1 MSRVFNFSAGP
12 AVIPDAVLEQIRQDI
27 PDWNDIGM
35 SVMEISHR
43 SKEFVAAAAKAE
55 QDLRDLLAIPD
66 NYSVLFPQGGASL
79 QFAMAP
85 LNLSTPGQTV
95 DYVQTGSWSK
105 KAIGEAGKFCEV
117 NVVADSSDKNFTYVP
132 PESSWKRSENSAY
145 LHYCANETI
154 AGVEF
159 PFVPDTGDTPLVCD
173 MSSTI
178 LSRPVDVSRFGVIY
192 AGAQKNI
199 GPAGITVVIVRKDL
213 LGNARS
219 GTPSLLDYAVY
230 DKSGSMSNTPPVFAW
245 YVAGLVFA
253 YLKAQG
259 GLEAVAAANERKA
272 KKLYAAIDASEFYSN
287 PVTIDCR
294 SWMNVPFVLRDA
306 GLDAQF
312 LEEASGA
319 GLANLKG
326 HRSVGGMRA
335 SIYNA
340 MPEAGIDA
348 LIRFM
353 REFEKTHA

>member
-12 AVIPDAVLEQIRQDI
+12 AVIPDAVLEKIRQDI
-27 PDWNDIGM
+27 PDWNGIGM

-43 SKEFVAAAAKAE
+43 SKEFVSVAAKAE
-55 QDLRDLLAIPD
+55 QDLRDLLSIPD
-66 NYSVLFPQGGASL
+66 NYSVIFPQGGASL
-79 QFAMAP
+79 QFAMVP
-85 LNLSTPGQTV
+85 LNLSAPGQTV

-105 KAIGEAGKFCEV
+105 KAISEAGKFCDV
-117 NVVADSSDKNFTYVP
+117 NVIADSSDQNFTYVP
-132 PESSWKRSENSAY
+132 REDSWKRGENSAY

-159 PFVPDTGDTPLVCD
+159 PFVPDSGDMPLVCD

-199 GPAGITVVIVRKDL
+199 GPAGVTVVIVRKDL
-213 LGNARS
+213 LGNARA

-230 DKSGSMSNTPPVFAW
+230 DKSDSMSNTPPVFTW
-245 YVAGLVFA
+245 YVAGLVFE
-253 YLKAQG
+253 YLKTQG
-259 GLEAVAAANERKA
+259 GLEAVAAVNERKA

-287 PVTIDCR
+287 PVRMDCR

-306 GLDAQF
+306 GLDAKF
-312 LEEASGA
+312 LEEASAA
-319 GLANLKG
+319 GLTNLKG

-348 LIRFM
+348 LIGFM
-353 REFEKTHA
+353 HEFEKMHA

>member
-12 AVIPDAVLEQIRQDI
+12 AAIPDAVLERIRQDI
-27 PDWNDIGM
+27 PDWNGIGM

-43 SKEFVAAAAKAE
+43 SKEFVAVAEKAE

-66 NYSVLFPQGGASL
+66 DYSVIFPQGGASL
-79 QFAMAP
+79 QFAMVP
-85 LNLSTPGQTV
+85 LNLSAAGQVV

-105 KAIGEAGKFCEV
+105 KAIGEAGKFCDV
-117 NVVADSSDKNFTYVP
+117 NVVADSSGKNFTYVP
-132 PESSWKRSENSAY
+132 PESSWDRSDDAAY

-159 PFVPDTGDTPLVCD
+159 PFVPDSGNTPLVCD

-178 LSRPVDVSRFGVIY
+178 LSRPVDVSRFCVIY

-213 LGNARS
+213 LGNARP

-230 DKSGSMSNTPPVFAW
+230 DKSGSMSNTPPVFTW
-245 YVAGLVFA
+245 YVAGLVFE
-253 YLKAQG
+253 YLKTQG
-259 GLEAVAAANERKA
+259 GLAAVAATNQRKA
-272 KKLYAAIDASEFYSN
+272 TKLYAAIDASGFYSN
-287 PVTIDCR
+287 PVEIDCR

-306 GLDAQF
+306 DLDGQF
-312 LEEASGA
+312 LAEATAA

-348 LIRFM
+348 LIEFM
-353 REFEKTHA
+353 QEFERSHG